1 MKKTIILCLAII
13 CLGLVSC
20 GGDKSEKETKI
31 EITTDL
37 GVITLKLYNDTPK
50 HRDNFIALVKEG
62 WYEGSPFHRVINEF
76 MIQGGGNA
84 NGTDDKDYTVDAE
97 IINLENHF
105 HKKGALAAARM
116 GDNVNPLRESS
127 ACQFYIVHGRT
138 FVENELIMFEA
149 RTGQVY
155 SDQRKEVY
163 KTLGGA
169 PHLDGAYTVF
179 GEVISGL
186 DVIDKIAAVETNMG
200 DKPLQEIK
208 MSIKIID

>member
-1 MKKTIILCLAII
+1 MKKIIILCMALM

-20 GGDKSEKETKI
+20 SSDTSEKETQI
-31 EITTDL
+31 EITTDY
-37 GVITLKLYNDTPK
+37 GVITLKLYNETPK
-50 HRDNFIALVKEG
+50 HRDNFIALIEEG

-76 MIQGGGNA
+76 MIQGGGHA

-97 IINLENHF
+97 IVPELF

-127 ACQFYIVHGRT
+127 ACQFYIVQGRP
-138 FVENELIMFEA
+138 FAENELIMFEA
-149 RTGQVY
+149 RTGHVFPEAH
-155 SDQRKEVY
+155 KEVY
-163 KTLGGA
+163 KTLGGT

-186 DVIDKIAAVETNMG
+186 EVVDQIAAVSTDMA
-200 DKPLQEIK
+200 DKPLENVS